1 MSHKCHLKPRDVRH
15 ILGVYWFTVQLP
27 QTRWTD
33 LFDIA
38 LCEVKTED
46 ETLGLGI
53 CCRHFTGDGTR
64 SCVHTTVIEFICTV
78 QQREGL
84 KVFQF
89 LLSIYSTNFS
99 KYVCPK
105 HHFEHR
111 CPRCVVCLLSCVE
124 IKPFRGWI
132 MFYFHCLW
140 IVTKLRVYV
149 ASWILSFLPSPHFQ
163 TLMFNTSSVQCQPPK

>member
-1 MSHKCHLKPRDVRH
+1 MP
-15 ILGVYWFTVQLP
+15 P
-27 QTRWTD
+27 QASRRATHFRSLLIYGPASTNKMNRFIWHR
-33 LFDIA
+33 LVWG
-38 LCEVKTED
+38 LKTED

-89 LLSIYSTNFS
+89 LLSIYSTIFS
-99 KYVCPK
+99 EYVCPK

-111 CPRCVVCLLSCVE
+111 CPTCDVCLLSCVE

-132 MFYFHCLW
+132 MFYSHCLW